1 MKVKL
6 VSGLSFRRQGHFF
19 ERHEVHEVGDDRGAE
34 LLGTGRFVEVAE
46 VATPLA
52 NPEPKA
58 EEDRTGEAGIDA
70 TQAAAVPGAA
80 STIPIP
86 MGGLDPFLNVRCN

>member
-52 NPEPKA
+52 DPEPEA

-80 STIPIP
+80 STITIP
-86 MGGLDPFLNVRCN
+86 MGGLDPFLNV